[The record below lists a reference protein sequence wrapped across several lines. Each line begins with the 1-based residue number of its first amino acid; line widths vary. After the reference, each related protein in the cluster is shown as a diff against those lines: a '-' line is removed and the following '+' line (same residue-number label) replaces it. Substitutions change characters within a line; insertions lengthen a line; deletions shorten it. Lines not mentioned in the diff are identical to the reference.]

1 MLTTKVVVRLLMRM
15 MMMMMMMGM
24 MVMPGTDIDDR
35 LVQGELPLP
44 LLSQGLS
51 VSLQK
56 GDD

>member
-1 MLTTKVVVRLLMRM
+1 MRM